1 MDLTTNYGL
10 NAYPVCLA
18 NISNYFAVYNMKQT

>member
-10 NAYPVCLA
+10 NAYPVCLG
-18 NISNYFAVYNMKQT
+18 NISNYSAVYNMK